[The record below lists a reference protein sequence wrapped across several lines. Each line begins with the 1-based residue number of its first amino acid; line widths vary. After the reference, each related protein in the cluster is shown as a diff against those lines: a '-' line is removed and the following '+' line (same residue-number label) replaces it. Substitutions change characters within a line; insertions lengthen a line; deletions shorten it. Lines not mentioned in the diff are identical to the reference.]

1 MKFLILGAREGLVLT
16 VREEKT
22 EKFVDTGEK
31 WVFEICTF
39 FELLFLRKTIE
50 TLVKPNFSKSRIQVQ
65 VRFFTV
71 TARKT
76 EGDVQVWKETEQIRR
91 RNVGQV
97 QSLFSFFFLK
107 GKESRGRIAS
117 SCCWRPRR
125 AIFFGCWK
133 RAVLARFERYWRS
146 TVYISSSCERQYF
159 QNCRIRWYS
168 GERIKTSFH
177 LFLLKNEQRWTMHAI
192 DRFYSF
198 KWAIKCFKIVFV
210 VWRGMHRQYLDSP
223 IIAQGHGQSNHWKE
237 TLRFPW
243 NNLEIDSQ
251 CASQEHRI
259 CRVKRKILGPM

>member
-1 MKFLILGAREGLVLT
+1 MYPLPQSARKFTAREKADACRSANGQIDNWQSCTFLHFFDFGSKISKKFYLNFWKFLIFGAREGLVLT
-16 VREEKT
+16 VREERIQ
-22 EKFVDTGEK
+22 KFVDTGEK

-39 FELLFLRKTIE
+39 LELLFLRKTIE

-91 RNVGQV
+91 RNVDQV

-107 GKESRGRIAS
+107 GKESIGRIAS

-168 GERIKTSFH
+168 GERIKTR
-177 LFLLKNEQRWTMHAI
+177 LFIVKMHVFC
-192 DRFYSF
+192 DFY
-198 KWAIKCFKIVFV
+198 VF
-210 VWRGMHRQYLDSP
+210 Y
-223 IIAQGHGQSNHWKE
+223 
-237 TLRFPW
+237 
-243 NNLEIDSQ
+243 
-251 CASQEHRI
+251 
-259 CRVKRKILGPM
+259 